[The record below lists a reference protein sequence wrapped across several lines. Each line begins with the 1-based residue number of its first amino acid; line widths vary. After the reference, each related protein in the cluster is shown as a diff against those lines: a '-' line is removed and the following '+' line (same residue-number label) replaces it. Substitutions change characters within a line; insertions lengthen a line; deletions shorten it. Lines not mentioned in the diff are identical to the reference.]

1 MEFKVTLKNKLTN
14 TKLSFEKEF
23 DLYDIFP
30 EEKHIFDLLIQNL
43 DIYNPEDY
51 ETVEDIITDCD
62 EELEKFIKITNIK
75 GFNFDLDF
83 SDANINDINELFNL
97 EVDMDKLEAYA
108 EFDGFMDVYKIIH
121 EKWDDIYLYKDIDTF
136 DELGYYY
143 INSILGDISELSREQ
158 LERYF
163 DYEAFGR
170 DLDMDTTGAFTHNGY
185 LDANNAKY

>member
-97 EVDMDKLEAYA
+97 EVDIDKLEAYA

-185 LDANNAKY
+185 LDANNYR

>member
-62 EELEKFIKITNIK
+62 EKLEKFIKITNIK

-170 DLDMDTTGAFTHNGY
+170 DLDMDKTGAFTHNGY
-185 LDANNAKY
+185 LDANNYR